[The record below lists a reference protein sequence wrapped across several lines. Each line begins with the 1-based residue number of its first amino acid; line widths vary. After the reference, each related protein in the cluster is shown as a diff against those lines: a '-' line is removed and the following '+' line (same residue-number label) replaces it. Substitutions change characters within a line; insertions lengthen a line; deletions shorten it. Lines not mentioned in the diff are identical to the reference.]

1 MKAKRKTFWSFFTR
15 IGAGF
20 LAFWLAVMA
29 MFTVLVSQQRAEL
42 MLSDMESKSNRLM
55 GEDTDIL
62 LDPSTYD
69 TADETELRRRLSKAV
84 FMADSADP
92 PNLQIVETAITDL
105 NTGDILQSNRWWL
118 ELIEGENLYRVDMSG
133 QPREV
138 CETILAGA
146 GVAEKNIESLPKM
159 TFEVWADSV
168 PGYRDDA
175 YLKSITIKPT
185 KNVGGT
191 WEPTGEV
198 RMVECTYDAVQMKNL
213 PLKTMTC
220 SGIMYPRPNGATA
233 EQIAASLSSP
243 ARQAL
248 REWAENPSGA
258 NSSQT
263 VEKPWLVRTYR
274 RQIKYCPFAESHYVF
289 VSYAA
294 EGYPLKASLPVLIPV
309 WAFSLALAL
318 FCAAVLSYA
327 LLRVWRRQ
335 ERVEQVRRETT
346 AALAHELKTPLS
358 VLSATAEL
366 LGDRLAP
373 EKQAH
378 YLSVIQAQTRRMDDS
393 VRQMLEL
400 SRLENGVQA
409 LRRTEFSLTELV
421 QERLQ
426 AALPADS
433 SRRTEIT
440 AEGELTVCADRA
452 LLARA
457 LDAILENSVQ
467 HTPEGG
473 SITVCLAD
481 GICAVTNTGEA
492 IPAEALPHLWEAY
505 YQADPSRST
514 RGSGLGLS
522 IAKTVFDLHG
532 YACGAE
538 NTENGPKFWF
548 RFAGK

>member
-1 MKAKRKTFWSFFTR
+1 MKAKRRTFGSFFTR

-20 LAFWLAVMA
+20 LAFWLVVMA
-29 MFTVLVSQQRAEL
+29 MFTVLVSQQRAKL

-55 GEDTDIL
+55 EQDIAFL
-62 LDPSTYD
+62 LDPETYD
-69 TADETELRRRLSKAV
+69 TTDEIELRRRLSKAV
-84 FMADSADP
+84 FMADSTDP

-138 CETILAGA
+138 CEAILAGA
-146 GVAEKNIESLPKM
+146 GATEKAIESLPEM
-159 TFEVWADSV
+159 TFEVWTDSV

-185 KNVGGT
+185 KNVGGM

-198 RMVECTYDAVQMKNL
+198 HTIECAYDAEQVKNL
-213 PLKTMTC
+213 PLTTMRWNRFV
-220 SGIMYPRPNGATA
+220 YPGPNGATA

-248 REWAENPSGA
+248 REWAENPSGP

-309 WAFSLALAL
+309 WAFSWVLAL

-358 VLSATAEL
+358 VLSAAAEL
-366 LGDRLAP
+366 LEDNLAP

-378 YLSVIQAQTRRMDDS
+378 YLDVIQTQAQRMDGS
-393 VRQMLEL
+393 VRKMLEL
-400 SRLENGVQA
+400 SRLETGVQA
-409 LRRTEFSLTELV
+409 LRRKEFPLAALA
-421 QERLQ
+421 QERLA
-426 AALPADS
+426 AALPADGS
-433 SRRTEIT
+433 LHTEF
-440 AEGELTVCADRA
+440 ASDGEYMVNADRA

-457 LDAILENSVQ
+457 LDALLENAVQ

-473 SITVCLAD
+473 CITVHIANGMLSVA
-481 GICAVTNTGEA
+481 NTGDA
-492 IPAEALPHLWEAY
+492 IPNHALPRLWEAY

-514 RGSGLGLS
+514 KGDGLGLS

-532 YACGAE
+532 YTCGAE
-538 NTENGPKFWF
+538 NTDAGPKFWF
-548 RFAGK
+548 KFA

>member
-1 MKAKRKTFWSFFTR
+1 MKTKRRTFWSFFTR

-29 MFTVLVSQQRAEL
+29 VFTVLLSQQRAKL
-42 MLSDMESKSNRLM
+42 MLAEMESKSDKLM

-69 TADETELRRRLSKAV
+69 ATDETELRRRLSKAV
-84 FMADSADP
+84 FMADSTDP

-118 ELIEGENLYRVDMSG
+118 ELIEGENLYRVDMSS

-146 GVAEKNIESLPKM
+146 GAAEKNIESLPGM

-220 SGIMYPRPNGATA
+220 SGIMYPGPNGATA

-309 WAFSLALAL
+309 WTFSLALAL

-400 SRLENGVQA
+400 SRLETGVQA
-409 LRRTEFSLTELV
+409 LRREEFPLAALA
-421 QERLQ
+421 QERLA
-426 AALPADS
+426 AALPADGS
-433 SRRTEIT
+433 LHTEL
-440 AEGELTVCADRA
+440 ASDNEYMVNADRA

-457 LDAILENSVQ
+457 LDALLENAVQ

-473 SITVCLAD
+473 CITVRIANGMLSVA
-481 GICAVTNTGEA
+481 NTGDA
-492 IPAEALPHLWEAY
+492 IPDHAMPRLWEAY

-514 RGSGLGLS
+514 KGDGLGLS

-532 YACGAE
+532 YTCGAE
-538 NTENGPKFWF
+538 NTDAGPKFWF
-548 RFAGK
+548 KFA

>member
-1 MKAKRKTFWSFFTR
+1 MKAKRKTFGSFFTR

-62 LDPSTYD
+62 LDPATYD
-69 TADETELRRRLSKAV
+69 ATDETELRRRLSKAV
-84 FMADSADP
+84 FMADSTDP

-138 CETILAGA
+138 CEAILAGVGA
-146 GVAEKNIESLPKM
+146 AEKTIESLPEM
-159 TFEVWADSV
+159 TFEVWADRV

-185 KNVGGT
+185 KNVGGM

-198 RMVECTYDAVQMKNL
+198 NTVECVYDENRVKNL
-213 PLKTMTC
+213 PLKTMRWASVSC
-220 SGIMYPRPNGATA
+220 PGPNDLTA
-233 EQIAASLSSP
+233 KQLAASLTSP

-318 FCAAVLSYA
+318 FCAAVMSYA

-335 ERVEQVRRETT
+335 EHVEQVRRETT

-358 VLSATAEL
+358 VLSAAAEL
-366 LGDRLAP
+366 LEDNLAP

-378 YLSVIQAQTRRMDDS
+378 YLDVIQTQAQRMDGS
-393 VRQMLEL
+393 VRKMLEL
-400 SRLENGVQA
+400 SRLETGVQA
-409 LRRTEFSLTELV
+409 LRREEFPLAALA
-421 QERLQ
+421 QERLA
-426 AALPADS
+426 AALPADGS
-433 SRRTEIT
+433 LHTEL
-440 AEGELTVCADRA
+440 ASDNEYMVNADRA

-457 LDAILENSVQ
+457 LDALLENAVQ

-473 SITVCLAD
+473 CITVRIANGMLSVA
-481 GICAVTNTGEA
+481 NTGDA
-492 IPAEALPHLWEAY
+492 IPDHALPRLWEAY

-514 RGSGLGLS
+514 KGDGLGLS

-532 YACGAE
+532 YTCGAE
-538 NTENGPKFWF
+538 NTDAGPKFWF
-548 RFAGK
+548 KFA

>member
-1 MKAKRKTFWSFFTR
+1 MKTKRKTFWSFFTR

-20 LAFWLAVMA
+20 LAFWLVVMA
-29 MFTVLVSQQRAEL
+29 MFTVLVSQQRAKL

-55 GEDTDIL
+55 EQDIAFL
-62 LDPSTYD
+62 LDPETYD
-69 TADETELRRRLSKAV
+69 TTDETELRRRLSKAV
-84 FMADSADP
+84 VMADSTDP

-118 ELIEGENLYRVDMSG
+118 ELIEGENLYRVDMGG

-138 CETILAGA
+138 CEAILAGVGA
-146 GVAEKNIESLPKM
+146 AEKTLESLPEM
-159 TFEVWADSV
+159 TFEVWADRV

-185 KNVGGT
+185 KNVGGM

-198 RMVECTYDAVQMKNL
+198 HTIECAYDAEQVKNL
-213 PLKTMTC
+213 PLTTMRWNRLV
-220 SGIMYPRPNGATA
+220 YPGPNGATA

-263 VEKPWLVRTYR
+263 VEKPWLVRMYR
-274 RQIKYCPFAESHYVF
+274 RQIKYCPFAESGSVF

-318 FCAAVLSYA
+318 FCAAVLSHA

-358 VLSATAEL
+358 VLSAAAEL
-366 LGDRLAP
+366 LADNLAP

-378 YLSVIQAQTRRMDDS
+378 YLDVIQTQAQRMDGS
-393 VRQMLEL
+393 VRKMLEL
-400 SRLENGVQA
+400 SRLETGVQA
-409 LRRTEFSLTELV
+409 LRRKEFPLAALA
-421 QERLQ
+421 QERLA
-426 AALPADS
+426 AALPADGS
-433 SRRTEIT
+433 LHTEL
-440 AEGELTVCADRA
+440 ASDNEYMVNADRA

-457 LDAILENSVQ
+457 LDALLENAVQ

-473 SITVCLAD
+473 CITVRIANGMLSVA
-481 GICAVTNTGEA
+481 NTGDA
-492 IPAEALPHLWEAY
+492 IPNHALPRLWEAY

-514 RGSGLGLS
+514 KGDGLGLS

-532 YACGAE
+532 YTCGAE
-538 NTENGPKFWF
+538 NTDAGPKFWF
-548 RFAGK
+548 KFA

>member
-1 MKAKRKTFWSFFTR
+1 MKAKRRTFWSFFTR

-20 LAFWLAVMA
+20 LAFWLVVMA
-29 MFTVLVSQQRAEL
+29 MFTVLVSQQRAKL

-55 GEDTDIL
+55 EQDISFL
-62 LDPSTYD
+62 LDPETYD
-69 TADETELRRRLSKAV
+69 TTDETELRRRLSKAV
-84 FMADSADP
+84 FMADSTDP

-138 CETILAGA
+138 CEAILAGA
-146 GVAEKNIESLPKM
+146 GVTEKTIESLPEM
-159 TFEVWADSV
+159 TFEVWTDSV

-185 KNVGGT
+185 KNVGGM

-198 RMVECTYDAVQMKNL
+198 HTIECAYDAEQVKNL
-213 PLKTMTC
+213 PLTTMRWNRFV
-220 SGIMYPRPNGATA
+220 YPGPNGATA

-248 REWAENPSGA
+248 REWAEYPSRT

-274 RQIKYCPFAESHYVF
+274 RTIRYCPFAESGAVL

-294 EGYPLKASLPVLIPV
+294 EGYPLKASLPALIPV

-366 LGDRLAP
+366 LEDNLAP

-378 YLSVIQAQTRRMDDS
+378 YLDVIQTQAQRMDGS
-393 VRQMLEL
+393 VRKMLEL
-400 SRLENGVQA
+400 SRLETGVQA
-409 LRRTEFSLTELV
+409 LRREEFPLAALA
-421 QERLQ
+421 QERLA
-426 AALPADS
+426 AALPADG
-433 SRRTEIT
+433 RLHTEF
-440 AEGELTVCADRA
+440 ASDSEYMVNADRV

-457 LDAILENSVQ
+457 LDALLENAVQ

-473 SITVCLAD
+473 CITVRIANGMLSVA
-481 GICAVTNTGEA
+481 NTGDA
-492 IPAEALPHLWEAY
+492 IPNHALPRLWEAY

-514 RGSGLGLS
+514 KGDGLGLS

-532 YACGAE
+532 YTCGAE
-538 NTENGPKFWF
+538 NTDAGPKFWF
-548 RFAGK
+548 KFA

>member
-1 MKAKRKTFWSFFTR
+1 MKAKRRTFWSFFTR

-20 LAFWLAVMA
+20 LAFWLVVMA
-29 MFTVLVSQQRAEL
+29 MFTVLVSQQRAKL

-55 GEDTDIL
+55 ERDIAFL
-62 LDPSTYD
+62 LDPETYD
-69 TADETELRRRLSKAV
+69 TTDETELRRRLSKAV
-84 FMADSADP
+84 FMADSTDP

-118 ELIEGENLYRVDMSG
+118 ELIEGENLYRVDMGG

-138 CETILAGA
+138 CEAILAGVGA
-146 GVAEKNIESLPKM
+146 AEKTIESLPEM
-159 TFEVWADSV
+159 TFEVWTDRV

-185 KNVGGT
+185 KNVGGM

-198 RMVECTYDAVQMKNL
+198 HTIECAYDAEQVKNL
-213 PLKTMTC
+213 PLKTMRWASVSC
-220 SGIMYPRPNGATA
+220 PGPNDLTA
-233 EQIAASLSSP
+233 KQLAASLSSP
-243 ARQAL
+243 ARQTL

-358 VLSATAEL
+358 VLSAAAEL
-366 LGDRLAP
+366 LEDNLAP

-378 YLSVIQAQTRRMDDS
+378 YLDVIQTQAQRMDGS
-393 VRQMLEL
+393 VRKMLEL
-400 SRLENGVQA
+400 SRLETGVQA
-409 LRRTEFSLTELV
+409 LRREEFPLAALA
-421 QERLQ
+421 QERLA
-426 AALPADS
+426 AALPADGS
-433 SRRTEIT
+433 LHTEF
-440 AEGELTVCADRA
+440 ASDNEYMVNADRA

-457 LDAILENSVQ
+457 LDALLENAVQ

-473 SITVCLAD
+473 CITVRIANGMLSVA
-481 GICAVTNTGEA
+481 NTGDA
-492 IPAEALPHLWEAY
+492 IPNHALPRLWEAY

-514 RGSGLGLS
+514 KGDGLGLS

-532 YACGAE
+532 YTCGAE
-538 NTENGPKFWF
+538 NTDAGPKFWF
-548 RFAGK
+548 KFA

>member
-1 MKAKRKTFWSFFTR
+1 MKAKRKNFGSFFAR

-20 LAFWLAVMA
+20 LAFWLVVMA
-29 MFTVLVSQQRAEL
+29 MFTVLVSQQRAKL

-55 GEDTDIL
+55 EQDIAFL
-62 LDPSTYD
+62 LDPETYD
-69 TADETELRRRLSKAV
+69 TTDETELRRRLSKAV
-84 FMADSADP
+84 FMADSTDP

-133 QPREV
+133 QPHEV
-138 CETILAGA
+138 CEAILAGA
-146 GVAEKNIESLPKM
+146 GATEKTIESLPEM
-159 TFEVWADSV
+159 TFEVWTDSV

-185 KNVGGT
+185 KNVGGM

-198 RMVECTYDAVQMKNL
+198 HTIECAYDAEQVKNL
-213 PLKTMTC
+213 PLTTMRWNRFV
-220 SGIMYPRPNGATA
+220 YPGPNGATA

-294 EGYPLKASLPVLIPV
+294 EGYPLKASLPALIPV

-366 LGDRLAP
+366 LKDNLAP

-378 YLSVIQAQTRRMDDS
+378 YLDVIQTQAQRMDGS
-393 VRQMLEL
+393 VRKMLEL
-400 SRLENGVQA
+400 SRLETGVQA
-409 LRRTEFSLTELV
+409 LRREEFPLAALA
-421 QERLQ
+421 QERLA
-426 AALPADS
+426 AALPADG
-433 SRRTEIT
+433 RLHTEF
-440 AEGELTVCADRA
+440 ASDNEYMVNADRA

-457 LDAILENSVQ
+457 MDALLENAVQ

-473 SITVCLAD
+473 CITVRIANGMLSVA
-481 GICAVTNTGEA
+481 NTGDA
-492 IPAEALPHLWEAY
+492 IPNHALPRLWEAY

-514 RGSGLGLS
+514 KGDGLGLS

-532 YACGAE
+532 YTCGAE
-538 NTENGPKFWF
+538 NTDAGPKFWF
-548 RFAGK
+548 KFA

>member
-1 MKAKRKTFWSFFTR
+1 MKTKRRTFWSFFTR

-20 LAFWLAVMA
+20 LAFWLVVMA
-29 MFTVLVSQQRAEL
+29 MFTVLVSQQRAKL

-55 GEDTDIL
+55 EQDIAFL
-62 LDPSTYD
+62 LDPETYD
-69 TADETELRRRLSKAV
+69 TTDETELRRRLSKAV
-84 FMADSADP
+84 FMADSTDP

-138 CETILAGA
+138 CEAILAGA
-146 GVAEKNIESLPKM
+146 GATEKTIESLPEM
-159 TFEVWADSV
+159 TFEVWTDSV

-185 KNVGGT
+185 KNVGGM

-198 RMVECTYDAVQMKNL
+198 HTIECAYDAEQVKNL
-213 PLKTMTC
+213 PLTTMRWNRFV
-220 SGIMYPRPNGATA
+220 YPGPNGATA

-248 REWAENPSGA
+248 REWAEYPSRT

-274 RQIKYCPFAESHYVF
+274 RTIRYCPFAESGAVL

-294 EGYPLKASLPVLIPV
+294 EGYPLKASLPALIPV

-366 LGDRLAP
+366 LEDNLAP

-378 YLSVIQAQTRRMDDS
+378 YLDVIQTQAQRMDGS
-393 VRQMLEL
+393 VRKMLEL
-400 SRLENGVQA
+400 SRLETGVQA
-409 LRRTEFSLTELV
+409 LRREEFPLAALA
-421 QERLQ
+421 QERL
-426 AALPADS
+426 AATLPANGS
-433 SRRTEIT
+433 LHTEF
-440 AEGELTVCADRA
+440 ASDNEYMVNADRA

-457 LDAILENSVQ
+457 LDALLENAVQ

-473 SITVCLAD
+473 CITVRISNGMLSVA
-481 GICAVTNTGEA
+481 NTGDA
-492 IPAEALPHLWEAY
+492 IPDHALPRLWEAY

-514 RGSGLGLS
+514 KGDGLGLS

-532 YACGAE
+532 YTCGAE
-538 NTENGPKFWF
+538 NTDAGPKFWF
-548 RFAGK
+548 KFA

>member
-1 MKAKRKTFWSFFTR
+1 MKTKRRTFWSFFTR

-20 LAFWLAVMA
+20 LAFWLVVMA
-29 MFTVLVSQQRAEL
+29 MFTVLVSQQRAKL

-55 GEDTDIL
+55 EQDIAFL
-62 LDPSTYD
+62 LDPETYD
-69 TADETELRRRLSKAV
+69 TTDETELRRRLSKAV
-84 FMADSADP
+84 FMADSTDP

-138 CETILAGA
+138 CEAILAGA
-146 GVAEKNIESLPKM
+146 GATEKTIESLPEM
-159 TFEVWADSV
+159 TFEVWTDSV

-185 KNVGGT
+185 KNVGGM

-198 RMVECTYDAVQMKNL
+198 HTIECAYDAEQVKNL
-213 PLKTMTC
+213 PLTTMRWNRFV
-220 SGIMYPRPNGATA
+220 YPGPNGATA

-274 RQIKYCPFAESHYVF
+274 RQIKYCPFAESGFVF

-294 EGYPLKASLPVLIPV
+294 EGYPLKASLPALIPV

-358 VLSATAEL
+358 VLSAAAEL
-366 LGDRLAP
+366 LGDNLAP

-378 YLSVIQAQTRRMDDS
+378 YLDVIQTQAQRMDGS
-393 VRQMLEL
+393 VRKMLEL
-400 SRLENGVQA
+400 SRLETGVQA
-409 LRRTEFSLTELV
+409 LRREEFPLAALA
-421 QERLQ
+421 QERLA
-426 AALPADS
+426 AALPADGS
-433 SRRTEIT
+433 LHTEF
-440 AEGELTVCADRA
+440 ASDSEYMVNADRA

-457 LDAILENSVQ
+457 LDALLENAVQ

-473 SITVCLAD
+473 CITVRIANGMLSVA
-481 GICAVTNTGEA
+481 NTGDA
-492 IPAEALPHLWEAY
+492 IPNHALPRLWEAY

-514 RGSGLGLS
+514 KGDGLGLS

-532 YACGAE
+532 YICGAE
-538 NTENGPKFWF
+538 NTDAGPKFWF
-548 RFAGK
+548 KFA

>member
-1 MKAKRKTFWSFFTR
+1 MKTKRRTFWSFFTR

-20 LAFWLAVMA
+20 LAFWLVVMA
-29 MFTVLVSQQRAEL
+29 MFTVLVSQQRAKL
-42 MLSDMESKSNRLM
+42 MLSDMESKSNRM
-55 GEDTDIL
+55 MEQDIAFL
-62 LDPSTYD
+62 LDPETYD
-69 TADETELRRRLSKAV
+69 TTDETELRRRLSKAV
-84 FMADSADP
+84 FMADSTDP

-138 CETILAGA
+138 CEAILAGA
-146 GVAEKNIESLPKM
+146 GATEKTIESLPEM
-159 TFEVWADSV
+159 TFEVWTDSV

-185 KNVGGT
+185 KNVGGM

-198 RMVECTYDAVQMKNL
+198 HTIECAYDAEQVKNL
-213 PLKTMTC
+213 PLTTMRWNRFV
-220 SGIMYPRPNGATA
+220 YPGPNGATA

-248 REWAENPSGA
+248 REWAEYPSRT

-274 RQIKYCPFAESHYVF
+274 RTIRYCPFAESGAVL

-309 WAFSLALAL
+309 WAFSWVLAL

-366 LGDRLAP
+366 LEDNLAP

-378 YLSVIQAQTRRMDDS
+378 YLDVIQTQAQRMDGS
-393 VRQMLEL
+393 VRKMLEL
-400 SRLENGVQA
+400 SRLETGVQA
-409 LRRTEFSLTELV
+409 LRREELPLAALA
-421 QERLQ
+421 QERLA
-426 AALPADS
+426 AALPADG
-433 SRRTEIT
+433 RLHTEFASDNEYI
-440 AEGELTVCADRA
+440 VNADRA

-457 LDAILENSVQ
+457 LDALLENAVQ

-473 SITVCLAD
+473 CITVRIANGMLS
-481 GICAVTNTGEA
+481 VTNTGDA
-492 IPAEALPHLWEAY
+492 IPNHALPRLWEAY

-514 RGSGLGLS
+514 KGDGLGLS

-532 YACGAE
+532 YTCGAE
-538 NTENGPKFWF
+538 NTDAGPKFWF
-548 RFAGK
+548 KFA

>member
-1 MKAKRKTFWSFFTR
+1 MKTKRRTFWSFFTR

-20 LAFWLAVMA
+20 LAFWLVVMA
-29 MFTVLVSQQRAEL
+29 MFTVLVSQQRAKL

-55 GEDTDIL
+55 EQDITFL
-62 LDPSTYD
+62 LDPETYD
-69 TADETELRRRLSKAV
+69 TTDETELRRRLSKAV
-84 FMADSADP
+84 FMADSTDP

-138 CETILAGA
+138 CEAILAGA
-146 GVAEKNIESLPKM
+146 GATEKTIESLPEM
-159 TFEVWADSV
+159 TFEVWTDSV

-185 KNVGGT
+185 KNVGGM

-198 RMVECTYDAVQMKNL
+198 HTIECAYDAEQVKNL
-213 PLKTMTC
+213 PLTTMRWNRFV
-220 SGIMYPRPNGATA
+220 YPGPNGATA

-248 REWAENPSGA
+248 REWAEYPSGA

-263 VEKPWLVRTYR
+263 VEKPWLVRMYR
-274 RQIKYCPFAESHYVF
+274 RQIKYCPFAESGFVF

-294 EGYPLKASLPVLIPV
+294 EGYPLKASLPALIPV

-358 VLSATAEL
+358 VLSAAAEL
-366 LGDRLAP
+366 LEDNLAP

-378 YLSVIQAQTRRMDDS
+378 YLDVIQTQAQRMDDS
-393 VRQMLEL
+393 VRKMLEL
-400 SRLENGVQA
+400 SRLETGVQA
-409 LRRTEFSLTELV
+409 LRREEFPLAALA
-421 QERLQ
+421 QERLT
-426 AALPADS
+426 AALPADG
-433 SRRTEIT
+433 RLHTEF
-440 AEGELTVCADRA
+440 ASDNEYTVNADRA

-457 LDAILENSVQ
+457 LDALLENAVQ

-473 SITVCLAD
+473 CITVRIANGMLSVA
-481 GICAVTNTGEA
+481 NTGDA
-492 IPAEALPHLWEAY
+492 IPDHALPRLWEAY

-514 RGSGLGLS
+514 KGDGLGLS

-532 YACGAE
+532 YTCGAE
-538 NTENGPKFWF
+538 NTDAGPKFWF
-548 RFAGK
+548 KFA

>member
-1 MKAKRKTFWSFFTR
+1 MKAKRRTFWSFFTR

-55 GEDTDIL
+55 EQDIAFL
-62 LDPSTYD
+62 LDPETYD
-69 TADETELRRRLSKAV
+69 TTDETELRRRLSKPV
-84 FMADSADP
+84 FMADSTDP

-138 CETILAGA
+138 CEAILAGA
-146 GVAEKNIESLPKM
+146 GAAEKNIESLPEM

-191 WEPTGEV
+191 WEPTGEM

-220 SGIMYPRPNGATA
+220 SGIMYPRPNGATT

-243 ARQAL
+243 ARQTL
-248 REWAENPSGA
+248 REWAENPSGP

-318 FCAAVLSYA
+318 FCAAILSYA

-378 YLSVIQAQTRRMDDS
+378 YLDVIQTQAQRMDDS

-426 AALPADS
+426 AALPTES

-473 SITVCLAD
+473 SITVRLAD

-532 YACGAE
+532 YACGAG
-538 NTENGPKFWF
+538 NTESGPKFWF
-548 RFAGK
+548 RFAEK

>member
-1 MKAKRKTFWSFFTR
+1 MKAKRRTFWSFFTR

-69 TADETELRRRLSKAV
+69 TADETELRRRLSKPV
-84 FMADSADP
+84 FMADSTDP

-138 CETILAGA
+138 CEAILAGA
-146 GVAEKNIESLPKM
+146 GATEKNIESLPEM
-159 TFEVWADSV
+159 TFEVWTDSV

-198 RMVECTYDAVQMKNL
+198 HTIECAYDAEQVKNL
-213 PLKTMTC
+213 PLTTMRC
-220 SGIMYPRPNGATA
+220 NRFVYPGPNGATA

-248 REWAENPSGA
+248 REWAENPSGP

-309 WAFSLALAL
+309 WAFSLLLAL

-378 YLSVIQAQTRRMDDS
+378 YLNVIQAQARRMDDS

-409 LRRTEFSLTELV
+409 LRRTEFSLTELA

-426 AALPADS
+426 AALPTES

-457 LDAILENSVQ
+457 LDAILENAVQ

-473 SITVCLAD
+473 RIIVRLAD

-548 RFAGK
+548 RFAEK